1 MNTFQDRSPLANIL
15 IVDDTP
21 NNLRLLSTM
30 LTDKGY
36 KVRKAINGERALKA
50 VRGMTPDLVLLD
62 IMMPDMDGYDV
73 CRRLKNSPDTRNIP
87 VIFISALDD
96 EMDKVLAFDVGG
108 VDYIPKPF
116 QIQEVLARVENH
128 LTLRRQQKQ
137 LEAQNARLQQE
148 IKDRQKAEDALHIY
162 LHAVS
167 HDLRNPVTGMS
178 MVLNNL
184 LKNRQDDTIAV
195 PASILER
202 MASSCDR
209 QLNLINSLLETHELE
224 VWGVPL
230 ACQPLNLYSLTR
242 KLVAEWQPML
252 DKNQA
257 TLENL
262 ISANLPLVNADINQ
276 LWRVFENLIANSL
289 KYNPPGVKLTLAA
302 EAIETSAPKRSNPQ
316 SKIETIRCTFSDD
329 GVGIESSECESLFER
344 YRRGSSARRTQGLGL
359 GLYLCRQIIEAHGGE
374 IGAIGNLNSGVTFW
388 FTLPVD
394 LL

>member
-1 MNTFQDRSPLANIL
+1 MNTFQERSPLANIL

-62 IMMPDMDGYDV
+62 IMMPDMNGYDV

-178 MVLNNL
+178 MVLKNL

-202 MASSCDR
+202 MAGSCDR

-224 VWGVPL
+224 VWGIPL
-230 ACQPLNLYSLTR
+230 ACQPLEPLQSNSEISSRMAANVRQKSSNVR
-242 KLVAEWQPML
+242 KY
-252 DKNQA
+252 DSSRI
-257 TLENL
+257 TLSECRYK
-262 ISANLPLVNADINQ
+262 S
-276 LWRVFENLIANSL
+276 
-289 KYNPPGVKLTLAA
+289 TLA
-302 EAIETSAPKRSNPQ
+302 
-316 SKIETIRCTFSDD
+316 
-329 GVGIESSECESLFER
+329 SL
-344 YRRGSSARRTQGLGL
+344 
-359 GLYLCRQIIEAHGGE
+359 
-374 IGAIGNLNSGVTFW
+374 
-388 FTLPVD
+388 
-394 LL
+394 

>member
-1 MNTFQDRSPLANIL
+1 MNAFHDRSPLANIL

-50 VRGMTPDLVLLD
+50 VQGVTPDLILLD

-73 CRRLKNSPDTRNIP
+73 CRRLKNSPATRNIP

-128 LTLRRQQKQ
+128 LTICRQQKQ

-184 LKNRQDDTIAV
+184 LKNRQDNTIAV

-202 MASSCDR
+202 MAGSCDR

-224 VWGVPL
+224 VWGIPL
-230 ACQPLNLYSLTR
+230 ACQPLNLYSLTQ

-262 ISANLPLVNADINQ
+262 ISAELPLVNADRNQ

-289 KYNPPGVKLTLAA
+289 KYNPPGVNLTLAA
-302 EAIETSAPKRSNPQ
+302 EVIEASDPQ
-316 SKIETIRCTFSDD
+316 SKNETIRCTFTDD
-329 GVGIESSECESLFER
+329 GVGIESSECEGLFEC

-374 IGAIGNLNSGVTFW
+374 IGAIGNPNSGVTFW
-388 FTLPVD
+388 FTIPSID
-394 LL
+394 SNF